1 MPASLLCLVT
11 RFYRYCRFRV
21 EVKASCI
28 HLANLMHSY
37 RSQLIFFFRQLN
49 VKVQQILRFDN
60 VVSGPTIFFFLLVKI
75 HQTLTKNRDSEITQL
90 NNAQNYFAAHQNLII
105 RTIHCIE
112 YLRQF
117 IANTL
122 IEYIFFYLYAVR
134 I

>member
-1 MPASLLCLVT
+1 ML
-11 RFYRYCRFRV
+11 F
-21 EVKASCI
+21 
-28 HLANLMHSY
+28 
-37 RSQLIFFFRQLN
+37 QD
-49 VKVQQILRFDN
+49 QQ
-60 VVSGPTIFFFLLVKI
+60 FFFLLVKI
-75 HQTLTKNRDSEITQL
+75 HQALTKNRDSEITQL

-105 RTIHCIE
+105 RTINCIE